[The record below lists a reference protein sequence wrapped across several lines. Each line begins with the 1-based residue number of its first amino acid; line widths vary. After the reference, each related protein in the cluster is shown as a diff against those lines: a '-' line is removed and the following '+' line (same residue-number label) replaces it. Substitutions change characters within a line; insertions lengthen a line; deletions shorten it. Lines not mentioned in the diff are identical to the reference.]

1 MTEPRP
7 PAGDGEASPRAGG
20 SATLDRLTGG
30 LARRRVGSLRRLDA
44 QWLLEGPGWP
54 LLALAIDLVALALA
68 IASALAGAASAGVE
82 LELRGWL
89 YAYPAFVLIPM
100 LLRGMYQPRMRIA
113 LVDWL
118 PSVIGATSIGA
129 MSIVALV
136 AVAYPA
142 ASPGPLLARAWLF
155 ATLYLVG
162 GRALLALYQRRA
174 RAVGLVGKPTLI
186 VGAGRVGAQV
196 ARRLASR
203 PEYGLN
209 PVGFLDADPS
219 PEVAL
224 DEGLPPVLG
233 TPDELGAIVERTNA
247 RHLILAFS
255 SSPDRGLLPL
265 VRTCGECGVEVSLVP
280 RLFESVNARVALE
293 HLGGLPLLALR
304 AVDPKGWQF
313 TVKYALDRL
322 AAAVAL
328 LVAAP
333 VMLAAAVAIKLSS
346 PGPVLYRQR
355 RCGRDGR
362 EFDLL
367 KFRSMRLPRAGEE
380 DDFVPPQGQAPGGV
394 EGRDRRTAVGR
405 FLRRTSIDELP
416 QLINVLWGQMSIVGP
431 RPERPQYAEVFV
443 RDVDRYDDR
452 HRVKAGITGWA
463 QVHGLRGRTS
473 LADRV
478 EWDNYYI
485 ENWSLWLDFKIL
497 ILTVTAMFAVP
508 DDA

>member
-1 MTEPRP
+1 M
-7 PAGDGEASPRAGG
+7 SPGTGG
-20 SATLDRLTGG
+20 SPSLDRLTGG

-44 QWLLEGPGWP
+44 QWLLDGPGWP
-54 LLALAIDLVALALA
+54 LLALGIDLVALAFA
-68 IASALAGAASAGVE
+68 IASALAGASIAGVE
-82 LELRGWL
+82 VELRGWL

-142 ASPGPLLARAWLF
+142 ASPGPLIARAWLF
-155 ATLYLVG
+155 ATLYLIG
-162 GRALLALYQRRA
+162 GRALLTLYQRRA
-174 RAVGLVGKPTLI
+174 RAVGLIGKPTLI

-203 PEYGLN
+203 PEYGLD

-224 DEGLPPVLG
+224 DEELPPVLG
-233 TPDELGAIVERTNA
+233 TPDDLGAIVERTNA

-255 SSPDRGLLPL
+255 SSPDRGLIPL
-265 VRTCGECGVEVSLVP
+265 VRTCSESGVEVSLVP
-280 RLFESVNARVALE
+280 RLFESINARVALE
-293 HLGGLPLLALR
+293 HLGGLPLLGLR

-328 LVAAP
+328 VLASP
-333 VMLAAAVAIKLSS
+333 VMLAAAVAVRVSS

-355 RCGRDGR
+355 RCGRDGK

-367 KFRSMRLPRAGEE
+367 KFRSMRLPPEGEE
-380 DDFVPPQGQAPGGV
+380 EVDEGVPAGGRAPGGV

-416 QLINVLWGQMSIVGP
+416 QLLNVLRGQMSIVGP
-431 RPERPQYAEVFV
+431 RPERPRYAEVFV
-443 RDVDRYDDR
+443 RDVDRYGDR

-497 ILTVTAMFAVP
+497 ILTVTAVFAVP